1 MRIVM
6 MEMIVKSSKEDRMR
20 GIGSR
25 EREWG

>member
-6 MEMIVKSSKEDRMR
+6 MEMIVKSSKEDGMR